1 LDFLDVL
8 FAGLFDDVYN
18 LSEKVGVFDFVEFFF
33 FAAMASDNQPIVSV
47 KNLTKRFGYFA
58 AVDDISF
65 SVHEKEMFA
74 LLGPNGAGK
83 TTTIKMLIT
92 LMAPTLGT
100 GTICGFD
107 FAKHP
112 ADVRRVI
119 GYVPQSISVDGTL
132 TAYENLKL
140 MAQLYDIPRVDR
152 DKRIN
157 DIMTFLKLEDY
168 GKVLVRK
175 FSGGMIRKLEIGQ
188 AMIHHP
194 HVLFL
199 DEPTSGLDPI
209 ARQNV
214 WQHLRELRDQFGT
227 TIIFTTHQMDEAED
241 MCNRVAIMNNG
252 KIAAIG
258 TVEELK
264 LKTKLHNASLD
275 DVFIFF
281 TGSQLQ
287 RTGSFREIR
296 RTRQTEKRLG

>member
-1 LDFLDVL
+1 MDR
-8 FAGLFDDVYN
+8 G
-18 LSEKVGVFDFVEFFF
+18 SK
-33 FAAMASDNQPIVSV
+33 PIVSV
-47 KNLTKRFGYFA
+47 QNLTKRFGNFT

-65 SVHEKEMFA
+65 SVHAKEIFA

-92 LMAPTLGT
+92 LLGPTT
-100 GTICGFD
+100 GDGKISEFN
-107 FAKHP
+107 FVKQP

-132 TAYENLKL
+132 TAYENLML
-140 MAQLYDIPRVDR
+140 MAQLYDIPRKER
-152 DKRIN
+152 AGRIKE
-157 DIMTFLKLEDY
+157 ILSFLNLEDY
-168 GKVLVRK
+168 AKVLVRK

-194 HVLFL
+194 KVLFL

-214 WQHLRELRDQFGT
+214 WKHLRELRDQFGT

-252 KIAAIG
+252 KISAIG
-258 TVEELK
+258 SVQELK
-264 LKTKLHNASLD
+264 EKTKNKNASLD

-281 TGSQLQ
+281 TGSQLEQ
-287 RTGSFREIR
+287 TGNFREIR
-296 RTRQTEKRLG
+296 RTRQIEKRLG